1 MNILQNYF
9 FKQFPQELLAYLHA
23 NPAPAVVGHPS
34 QVMHKGAI
42 IIRESSEG
50 DEVEKEHLLEDR
62 EMPFRFSW
70 YAIAFLD
77 WGLRSHF
84 PEKFQLWITKSGG
97 SPFPVTLL
105 DGTPTSALPHQ
116 ILSAREETVSEWRE
130 FCSLYLEGIVHYL
143 NVATVTPKDFFTTLA
158 NSDQWD
164 FTNDLFDEVLI
175 EAAVKEFR
183 IEGVFTG

>member
-9 FKQFPQELLAYLHA
+9 FNQFPQELLAYSNA
-23 NPAPAVVGHPS
+23 NPAPAIAGHPS
-34 QVMHKGAI
+34 QLMHKGAV
-42 IIRESSEG
+42 IIRET
-50 DEVEKEHLLEDR
+50 DEEEEHLLQDH

-70 YAIAFLD
+70 YAVAFLD

-97 SPFPVTLL
+97 SPFPVTLH

-116 ILSAREETVSEWRE
+116 ILSGREETVSEWKE
-130 FCSLYLEGIVHYL
+130 FCSLYLQGIIHYL
-143 NVATVTPKDFFTTLA
+143 NIATVTPKDFFTTLA
-158 NSDQWD
+158 KSEQWD
-164 FTNDLFDEVLI
+164 FTNDLFDEILI
-175 EAAVKEFR
+175 EAAVKEFG